1 MQVADPAAERRRREH
16 TVLTM
21 PHAAE
26 LCRTCC
32 DGPNR
37 HSIFRSIFSGPQVRR
52 PDQANA
58 GARTDGPRGMA
69 PPSSCACHLRQC
81 VGSISRRALLLASTH
96 PASVRRTGN
105 STRRKPWRSM
115 IATSIA
121 VSNGA
126 LAMRSQSAMASEL
139 CDRSGCPALTYRKRI
154 ARASHP
160 MIASVTRPTFWAW
173 SQRTAAPVRHRPRW
187 RHARGARIA
196 PIREPRSLRD
206 RALDRHS

>member
-1 MQVADPAAERRRREH
+1 MQVADPAAGWRRREH

-37 HSIFRSIFSGPQVRR
+37 HSIFRSIFQARKSVDLIRR
-52 PDQANA
+52 TP
-58 GARTDGPRGMA
+58 ARGRMA
-69 PPSSCACHLRQC
+69 LEAWPPPSSCACHLRQC

-160 MIASVTRPTFWAW
+160 MIASVTRPISWAW

-206 RALDRHS
+206 KALDRHS